1 MNIFKS
7 LELVCSKFNDLETF
21 FKEKMSLLKRWWV
34 KKFKKNKNIMIFIKS
49 AGRFL
54 IKFNGLET
62 FNATINALLG
72 QNKVK
77 IKFKA
82 MSDHI

>member
-1 MNIFKS
+1 
-7 LELVCSKFNDLETF
+7 
-21 FKEKMSLLKRWWV
+21 
-34 KKFKKNKNIMIFIKS
+34 MIFIKS